1 MTKKKEKSFEDSLT
15 RLQEISD
22 LLESEEIGL
31 DESITLYE
39 EGIILSKECYKKL
52 SEAELKVTE
61 LKNQLDSSFK
71 EEEISE

>member
-1 MTKKKEKSFEDSLT
+1 MAKKKEKTFEDSLT

-31 DESITLYE
+31 DESIKLYE
-39 EGIILSKECYKKL
+39 EGIKLSKECYKKL

-61 LKNQLDSSFK
+61 LKTQLDESFN
-71 EEEISE
+71 EEDFSE

>member
-1 MTKKKEKSFEDSLT
+1 MTKKKTKSFEDSLT

-31 DESITLYE
+31 DESIKLYE

-52 SEAELKVTE
+52 SDAELKVTE
-61 LKNQLDSSFK
+61 LKSQLDSSFN
-71 EEEISE
+71 EDEISE